1 MLRLTITDPSG
12 TRTVEC
18 DREEVVIGRRDG
30 VDVQIEDPAASR
42 NHCVLRRDGPR
53 VQLIDLG
60 SANGVSIGQ
69 LSVTEAILRPGQ
81 QFRIGKTTIRIES
94 SGLMLEAE
102 AAAAR
107 PAPVATDPTPDF
119 GRELRAMLA
128 RTPWYMVSLAVH
140 LLAMLVLSQIPFSIK
155 VRALPGRIHAVKSNE
170 LAEIDTEL
178 DDYEPEAPSA
188 EEEILDDS
196 LAENDEAGEPEKE
209 SLEVAGGEPD
219 ADDNKLGTGE
229 SLTSS
234 RGIRLLA
241 PNTKIKDGG
250 AAVDKHNLKKSHSTA
265 KKTVERGMGRGL
277 RNIRNRGKQILVI
290 RGNFDKMENVLDL
303 YKVKYTIVDKDDFL
317 RAPRW
322 RRLSKFAVI
331 CANCARKPTS
341 RADAKKLADKIER
354 FVRNGGWFISSDWAI
369 EPYLTLGWPEVVRVV
384 PPKRRQTDTTISVEP
399 ATSTPLLR
407 TVFAHKQRTRWW
419 LEETSTFFKVT
430 SKANVLIRSPE
441 MLTRFG
447 AGAVVFEFKSGR
459 GRALHLLGH
468 FWQEDGNLAGLVAMH
483 RLVLN
488 FLQEKFPQE

>member
-30 VDVQIEDPAASR
+30 VDVQIADPAASR
-42 NHCVLRRDGPR
+42 NHCVLRREGSR

-60 SANGVSIGQ
+60 SANGVSIGR
-69 LSVTEAILRPGQ
+69 LKVTEAILRPGQ
-81 QFRIGKTTIRIES
+81 QFRIGETTIRIES
-94 SGLMLEAE
+94 SGLMLDEAP
-102 AAAAR
+102 AAGPR
-107 PAPVATDPTPDF
+107 APVATGVTPDF

-128 RTPWYMVSLAVH
+128 RTPWYMVSLIVH
-140 LLAMLVLSQIPFSIK
+140 LLAMLVLSQVPFSIK
-155 VRALPGRIHAVKSNE
+155 VNALPGRIHAVKPKE

-178 DDYEPEAPSA
+178 DDYEPEAPAA

-196 LAENDEAGEPEKE
+196 LAENDDAGEPEQDQAE
-209 SLEVAGGEPD
+209 AAGEELD
-219 ADDNKLGTGE
+219 ADDDKLGTGE
-229 SLTSS
+229 SLTSR

-241 PNTKIKDGG
+241 PNPKIKDGG
-250 AAVDKHNLKKSHSTA
+250 AAVDKHNLKKSHATA
-265 KKTVERGMGRGL
+265 RKTVERGMGRGL
-277 RNIRNRGKQILVI
+277 RNIRSRGKQILVI
-290 RGNFDKMENVLDL
+290 KGDFDKMENVLDL
-303 YKVKYTIVDKDDFL
+303 YKVKYTMVTRDEFQ
-317 RAPRW
+317 R
-322 RRLSKFAVI
+322 RRLNRFAVI

-341 RADAKKLADKIER
+341 RTDAKRLADKIER
-354 FVRNGGWFISSDWAI
+354 FVRNGGWFISSDWSI

-407 TVFAHKQRTRWW
+407 TMFARKQRTRWW

-430 SKANVLIRSPE
+430 SKANVLVRSSD

-447 AGAVVFEFKSGR
+447 AATVVFEFRSGR

-488 FLQEKFPQE
+488 FLQERFPQE